1 MLQHP
6 VQLRPVAAERRQ
18 LRLDLIRDVHI
29 MRRLEAA
36 ASVSIKN
43 TGIKLEYGSK
53 LRGLWLRPEQKLPL
67 VTMRLVSV

>member
-1 MLQHP
+1 MFQHP
-6 VQLRPVAAERRQ
+6 VQLRAVAAERRQ
-18 LRLDLIRDVHI
+18 LRLDL
-29 MRRLEAA
+29 LPPPP